1 MSRGAFCVRMRQIFW
16 NETFSSPEATS
27 ESFTSYGNAVK
38 NGHANTSHHHT
49 TAVQSQ
55 LQNPLAHHR
64 MQLPTM
70 AENPEINPAVPVQH
84 DSGATKTSG
93 VEIPAELVS
102 LLRIIKTF
110 I

>member
-1 MSRGAFCVRMRQIFW
+1 
-16 NETFSSPEATS
+16 
-27 ESFTSYGNAVK
+27 
-38 NGHANTSHHHT
+38 
-49 TAVQSQ
+49 
-55 LQNPLAHHR
+55 

>member
-1 MSRGAFCVRMRQIFW
+1 
-16 NETFSSPEATS
+16 
-27 ESFTSYGNAVK
+27 
-38 NGHANTSHHHT
+38 
-49 TAVQSQ
+49 
-55 LQNPLAHHR
+55 

-70 AENPEINPAVPVQH
+70 AEDPEINPSVPVQH